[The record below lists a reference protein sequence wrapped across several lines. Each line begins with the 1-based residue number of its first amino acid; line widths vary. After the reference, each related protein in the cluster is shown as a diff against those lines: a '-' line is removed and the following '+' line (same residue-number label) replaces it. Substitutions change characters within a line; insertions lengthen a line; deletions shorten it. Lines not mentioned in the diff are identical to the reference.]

1 MLGGL
6 RGAVTVAV
14 AEKVVVAAVV
24 YEIVAAV
31 AAAAEAAVVVIVAL
45 VAIVGPPRITPVTPG
60 TLILHILW
68 QQKIPSS
75 SAQPVILRCCTS
87 ADNPKY

>member
-24 YEIVAAV
+24 YEIVAAA

-45 VAIVGPPRITPVTPG
+45 IAIAGPPRITPGTPG
-60 TLILHILW
+60 TLKLHTL
-68 QQKIPSS
+68 
-75 SAQPVILRCCTS
+75 
-87 ADNPKY
+87 